1 MVQRDQVHILKA
13 SVHILTYHC
22 NVHHFS
28 IMFKGINVFYIKS
41 KQWAYFLSLSRLLA
55 FCDFHIFVDLLL
67 FFTCSNLIRESN
79 IYEK

>member
-13 SVHILTYHC
+13 SVNILTYHC

-41 KQWAYFLSLSRLLA
+41 KQLAYFFLSRFLA
-55 FCDFHIFVDLLL
+55 ICDFHIFVALLL
-67 FFTCSNLIRESN
+67 FFTCSNLIRECK
-79 IYEK
+79 IYE

>member
-1 MVQRDQVHILKA
+1 MVQKDQVHILKA

-41 KQWAYFLSLSRLLA
+41 KQLAYFFFSLVFLL
-55 FCDFHIFVDLLL
+55 FVIFIYLLL
-67 FFTCSNLIRESN
+67 FCYFSPAVI
-79 IYEK
+79 

>member
-41 KQWAYFLSLSRLLA
+41 KQLAYFFLSLVFLL
-55 FCDFHIFVDLLL
+55 FVIFIYLLL
-67 FFTCSNLIRESN
+67 FCYFSPAVI
-79 IYEK
+79 

>member
-41 KQWAYFLSLSRLLA
+41 KQLAYFFSLSFSCYL
-55 FCDFHIFVDLLL
+55 
-67 FFTCSNLIRESN
+67 
-79 IYEK
+79 

>member
-41 KQWAYFLSLSRLLA
+41 KQWAYFLSLSLSLV
-55 FCDFHIFVDLLL
+55 CLL
-67 FFTCSNLIRESN
+67 FVIFIYLLIFCYFSPAV
-79 IYEK
+79 I

>member
-41 KQWAYFLSLSRLLA
+41 KQLAYFFFSLVFLL
-55 FCDFHIFVDLLL
+55 FVIFIYLLL
-67 FFTCSNLIRESN
+67 FCYFSPAVI
-79 IYEK
+79 